1 MQRARRAG
9 TTTASWSVAAKC
21 FLRLR
26 LTPRQPVTSAGG
38 VTNPGGDGE
47 IFPILSSC
55 LEKSLTAAV
64 AQIHQAHFFKFS
76 FLNPTSESRKE
87 ARVSLSLS
95 QVSLV

>member
-9 TTTASWSVAAKC
+9 TATASWSVAAKC

-26 LTPRQPVTSAGG
+26 LAPRQPVTSTGG
-38 VTNPGGDGE
+38 VTNPGGGRGNFPYLVILFGE
-47 IFPILSSC
+47 IPHSRRGPNPPSPL
-55 LEKSLTAAV
+55 
-64 AQIHQAHFFKFS
+64 FKFS

>member
-9 TTTASWSVAAKC
+9 TTTATWSVAAKC

-55 LEKSLTAAV
+55 LEKSLTAAA
-64 AQIHQAHFFKFS
+64 AQIHQAHF
-76 FLNPTSESRKE
+76 LNSPF
-87 ARVSLSLS
+87 
-95 QVSLV
+95 